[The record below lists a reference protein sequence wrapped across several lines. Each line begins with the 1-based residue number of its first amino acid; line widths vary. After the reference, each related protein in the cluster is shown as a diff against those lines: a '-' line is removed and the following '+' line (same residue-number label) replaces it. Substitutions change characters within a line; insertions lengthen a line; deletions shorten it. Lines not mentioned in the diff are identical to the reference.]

1 MTGALIETKFELEDV
16 KLFGYISKPNFL
28 KTYRNWQT
36 FIINGRVI
44 SSRTIS
50 KAVDDAYRA
59 LIPRGGYPLAVF
71 KIEVPQN
78 TIDVNVHPQKT
89 ELRFEDEGKIF
100 KVVYHAV
107 KDAVTDAKEK
117 VDSHDLKKVAT
128 APDTFH
134 YEPMNLNLPE
144 KKGGKVES
152 LKGGKIESKSEK
164 NSADKNFSTDF
175 DDDEILSSEN
185 FSTDF
190 ADEDFETEFVEEKIS
205 EPENVAE
212 EIPAEKNFTDKLQPI
227 GQVAL
232 CYIVAQSENDL
243 YLIDQHAAHER
254 ILFDKLSSYAGNI
267 PAQQLLIHRILH
279 FDSRESLVVEKYLE
293 LFAELGF
300 GMELAGQ
307 NEFRLMEIPAD
318 ASDADAEEMM
328 REIISSLPEDSN
340 FADEERRADISRNIR
355 QSVLAITACRAA
367 IKAGQKL
374 GEKQMQILLDDLS
387 KTPNPYTCPHG
398 RPTIIKFSAD
408 DLAKMFKRTGF

>member
-1 MTGALIETKFELEDV
+1 
-16 KLFGYISKPNFL
+16 
-28 KTYRNWQT
+28 
-36 FIINGRVI
+36 
-44 SSRTIS
+44 
-50 KAVDDAYRA
+50 
-59 LIPRGGYPLAVF
+59 
-71 KIEVPQN
+71 
-78 TIDVNVHPQKT
+78 
-89 ELRFEDEGKIF
+89 
-100 KVVYHAV
+100 
-107 KDAVTDAKEK
+107 
-117 VDSHDLKKVAT
+117 
-128 APDTFH
+128 
-134 YEPMNLNLPE
+134 MNLNLPE

-190 ADEDFETEFVEEKIS
+190 AEEDFETEFVEEKNS
-205 EPENVAE
+205 VAENVAE

-254 ILFDKLSSYAGNI
+254 ILFDKLSSYAGSI